1 VDKIGPESRSK
12 TLGLKEKSRM
22 ARPHRRPQPWL
33 QVRLAVYLLV
43 VAAFLIVRSGK
54 DWRLPFGTKTGSSSL
69 GTGALPISG
78 LDVAPDLIRVLAADY
93 GQEYP
98 KQHIDLQ
105 NGGTNQALEAL
116 INHQS
121 DVAFQLRPPSPSE
134 QALFQKTDG
143 DTMLWYPVALG
154 GLVIVRAKPG
164 PAVTVD
170 DLRTFVMGESK
181 GTFAHIYAP
190 DPNLGVWDAFLDLVH
205 IPRGQEP
212 ETERIVFLKD
222 EAQVLQAVKDDSLG
236 LALGSTFTFPADL
249 DSVGVHAVPI
259 RSEHGDVLPAR
270 GDILSGDYPLYHYLY
285 AACRK
290 NGTAQGAMF
299 LTYLTSNRG
308 QRHVEKAGYLPTRE
322 ILRPIVVTRTPV
334 GRTS

>member
-1 VDKIGPESRSK
+1 
-12 TLGLKEKSRM
+12 
-22 ARPHRRPQPWL
+22 
-33 QVRLAVYLLV
+33 VRLAVYLLV
-43 VAAFLIVRSGK
+43 VAGFLIVRSGK

-69 GTGALPISG
+69 GNGALPISG
-78 LDVAPDLIRVLAADY
+78 LDVAPNLIHELAADY

-98 KQHIDLQ
+98 EQHIDLQ

-134 QALFQKTDG
+134 QALFQKADG
-143 DTMLWYPVALG
+143 DTVLWYPVALG
-154 GLVIVRAKPG
+154 ALVIVRAKPG

-170 DLRTFVMGESK
+170 ELRAFVMGESK
-181 GTFAHIYAP
+181 AVFAHIYAP

-222 EAQVLQAVKDDSLG
+222 EAEVLQAVKNDSLG
-236 LALGSTFTFPADL
+236 LALGSTFTLPADL
-249 DSVGVHAVPI
+249 ASAGVQAVAI
-259 RSEHGDVLPAR
+259 RSQEGEVLPAR
-270 GDILSGDYPLYHYLY
+270 GDILSGEYPLYHYLY
-285 AACRK
+285 ASCRK

-299 LTYLTSNRG
+299 LTYLTSDRG
-308 QRHVEKAGYLPTRE
+308 QRHVEKAGFLPTRE
-322 ILRPIVVTRTPV
+322 IRRTVVVTRTPI

>member
-1 VDKIGPESRSK
+1 
-12 TLGLKEKSRM
+12 M
-22 ARPHRRPQPWL
+22 ARPHRRQPWL

-78 LDVAPDLIRVLAADY
+78 LDVAPDLIRELAADY

-98 KQHIDLQ
+98 QQHIDLQ

-116 INHQS
+116 INRKS

-134 QALFQKTDG
+134 QALFRKADG
-143 DTMLWYPVALG
+143 DTMLWYPMALG
-154 GLVIVRAKPG
+154 ALVIARAKPG

-170 DLRTFVMGESK
+170 ELRKFVMGESK
-181 GTFAHIYAP
+181 ATFAHIYAP

-222 EAQVLQAVKDDSLG
+222 ETEVLQAVKSDSLG
-236 LALGSTFTFPADL
+236 IGLGSTFTLPNDL
-249 DSVGVHAVPI
+249 AAAGVALVAI
-259 RSEHGDVLPAR
+259 RSEHGEVLPTRA
-270 GDILSGDYPLYHYLY
+270 DILSGDYPLYHYLY

-308 QRHVEKAGYLPTRE
+308 QRHVEKAGFLPTRE
-322 ILRPIVVTRTPV
+322 IERPIVVTRTPI